1 MESMITAQHAAR
13 ACEIHERFDAFHDEI
28 ESVASFFYKKVVVR
42 AAATGDLVQKAAK
55 VHASG
60 KASPL
65 SKQIMASRVSLRGMR
80 HDMALLHMQTRLDD
94 LKEKLS
100 ELQAMQLMAPLLDS
114 CPE

>member
-13 ACEIHERFDAFHDEI
+13 ACEIHERFDAFHDEL
-28 ESVASFFYKKVVVR
+28 EGVNNFFYGKVVTP
-42 AAATGDLVQKAAK
+42 AKATAELVQKAAK

>member
-13 ACEIHERFDAFHDEI
+13 ACEIHERFDAFHDDI
-28 ESVASFFYKKVVVR
+28 ESANSFFYNKVVTP
-42 AAATGDLVQKAAK
+42 AKATADLVQKAAK

-80 HDMALLHMQTRLDD
+80 HDMALLRMQEQLDS
-94 LKEKLS
+94 LKQKLS

>member
-1 MESMITAQHAAR
+1 MTPAKATA
-13 ACEIHERFDAFHDEI
+13 
-28 ESVASFFYKKVVVR
+28 
-42 AAATGDLVQKAAK
+42 DLVQKAAK

-65 SKQIMASRVSLRGMR
+65 SKQIMTSRVALRGMR
-80 HDMALLHMQTRLDD
+80 HDMALLHMQEQLDS
-94 LKEKLS
+94 LKQKLS